1 MQMILLILNVLGA
14 VSLFIYGMKV
24 MSEGVQRASGVQLQ
38 TFLNRMTKNS
48 VSGTFAGTVF
58 TIGLQSSSIVSILT
72 LSFVNAGLLNLR
84 RAFSIIVGANIGTVF
99 KLWFI
104 ILLGFAWD
112 LESLALPLV
121 AFSVVL
127 LIFFKPKIANWA
139 NFLIGLSLIFLGF
152 HFLNEVLPD
161 FSDNAFFHGLIK
173 KYTQETSILNSLMF
187 VLIGVFVTFLFH
199 SSSVFML
206 FGAVLVSK
214 GMPIEQA
221 VMMIIGA
228 NIGTTSTALI
238 ASTLGNRASKIVAWF
253 HFFFNMAGAVLFF
266 FLIPP
271 IIRLFQNYISTN
283 SEMILV
289 SFHTIFNVFSAILIL
304 PFLNGIADWTERKF
318 LSHTDDKSSLKL
330 IGRPFGPTAKMYVYE
345 ADREILK
352 FAGITRQ
359 IINNLG
365 RMISESDDR
374 KLKELRN
381 RIYML
386 EKESDKLEENILNYL
401 NTIYNYEMS
410 GDVAFNIHKLIEI
423 CRHLENIGNL
433 AIKTA
438 SIHKERRKNNSFITP
453 KLRTYLFELQDS
465 VSMATT
471 TLIQNLSESKNN
483 LKIGEAK
490 RIEKQI
496 DKEFDKAEEAL
507 LKAIDSEK
515 LSAQSAIFYKE
526 LIQNYELIGDHLY
539 QANRALNK

>member
-1 MQMILLILNVLGA
+1 
-14 VSLFIYGMKV
+14 
-24 MSEGVQRASGVQLQ
+24 
-38 TFLNRMTKNS
+38 
-48 VSGTFAGTVF
+48 
-58 TIGLQSSSIVSILT
+58 
-72 LSFVNAGLLNLR
+72 
-84 RAFSIIVGANIGTVF
+84 
-99 KLWFI
+99 
-104 ILLGFAWD
+104 
-112 LESLALPLV
+112 
-121 AFSVVL
+121 
-127 LIFFKPKIANWA
+127 
-139 NFLIGLSLIFLGF
+139 
-152 HFLNEVLPD
+152 
-161 FSDNAFFHGLIK
+161 
-173 KYTQETSILNSLMF
+173 
-187 VLIGVFVTFLFH
+187 
-199 SSSVFML
+199 
-206 FGAVLVSK
+206 
-214 GMPIEQA
+214 
-221 VMMIIGA
+221 
-228 NIGTTSTALI
+228 
-238 ASTLGNRASKIVAWF
+238 
-253 HFFFNMAGAVLFF
+253 
-266 FLIPP
+266 
-271 IIRLFQNYISTN
+271 
-283 SEMILV
+283 
-289 SFHTIFNVFSAILIL
+289 
-304 PFLNGIADWTERKF
+304 
-318 LSHTDDKSSLKL
+318 
-330 IGRPFGPTAKMYVYE
+330 MYVYE